1 MKIDTKKLTLIGL
14 LASVAL
20 ILSFIETLLPP
31 LYSFAPGVKIGLP
44 NVIILF
50 ALYRLSLRE
59 AALVSAVRLILS
71 ALLFGS
77 AVSFAY
83 SLAGAALSLT
93 VMWAVKKF
101 GLFSTWS
108 VSILGAVCHNLA
120 QVAVAAVLMNTK
132 ELFLYLPVLAISGIL
147 TGIAVGLVSALLIS
161 KLKKI

>member
-1 MKIDTKKLTLIGL
+1 MKTDTKKLTLIGL

-50 ALYRLSLRE
+50 ALYRLSSRE

>member
-1 MKIDTKKLTLIGL
+1 MKTDTKKLTLIGL

-77 AVSFAY
+77 AVSFTY

>member
-1 MKIDTKKLTLIGL
+1 MKTDTKKLTLIGL

-108 VSILGAVCHNLA
+108 VSTLGAVCHNLA

>member
-44 NVIILF
+44 NIIILF

-132 ELFLYLPVLAISGIL
+132 ELFLYLPVLAINGIL

>member
-1 MKIDTKKLTLIGL
+1 MKTDTKKLTLIGL

-44 NVIILF
+44 NVIIMF
-50 ALYRLSLRE
+50 ALYRYSLKE

>member
-1 MKIDTKKLTLIGL
+1 MKTDTKKLTLIGL

-44 NVIILF
+44 NVIIMF
-50 ALYRLSLRE
+50 ALYRYSLKE

-132 ELFLYLPVLAISGIL
+132 ELFLYLPVLAISGII

>member
-1 MKIDTKKLTLIGL
+1 
-14 LASVAL
+14 
-20 ILSFIETLLPP
+20 
-31 LYSFAPGVKIGLP
+31 
-44 NVIILF
+44 
-50 ALYRLSLRE
+50 
-59 AALVSAVRLILS
+59 
-71 ALLFGS
+71 
-77 AVSFAY
+77 
-83 SLAGAALSLT
+83 
-93 VMWAVKKF
+93 MWAVKKF

>member
-1 MKIDTKKLTLIGL
+1 MKTDTKKLTLIGL

-77 AVSFAY
+77 AVSFLY

-93 VMWAVKKF
+93 VMWAVKRF

>member
-1 MKIDTKKLTLIGL
+1 MKTDTKKLTLIGL

-50 ALYRLSLRE
+50 ALYRLSLKE

>member
-1 MKIDTKKLTLIGL
+1 MKTDTKKLTLIGL